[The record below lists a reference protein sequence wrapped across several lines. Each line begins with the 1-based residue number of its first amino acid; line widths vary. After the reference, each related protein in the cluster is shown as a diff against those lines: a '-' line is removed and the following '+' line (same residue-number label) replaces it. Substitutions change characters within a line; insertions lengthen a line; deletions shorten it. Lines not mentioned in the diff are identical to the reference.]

1 MDTNG
6 AAKDLLREVAT
17 EAEKRLVMIAH
28 FAGSGEA
35 AEADALARAGEM
47 VKAANDAEREPVLE
61 LCAIL
66 LAAAIVL
73 RMLVNP
79 DQVGGGIHAAH

>member
-1 MDTNG
+1 MDTND
-6 AAKDLLREVAT
+6 AAQDLLRDVAA

-28 FAGSGEA
+28 FAGSGEV
-35 AEADALARAGEM
+35 AEADALARASDM

-79 DQVGGGIHAAH
+79 EQVGGGIHAPH